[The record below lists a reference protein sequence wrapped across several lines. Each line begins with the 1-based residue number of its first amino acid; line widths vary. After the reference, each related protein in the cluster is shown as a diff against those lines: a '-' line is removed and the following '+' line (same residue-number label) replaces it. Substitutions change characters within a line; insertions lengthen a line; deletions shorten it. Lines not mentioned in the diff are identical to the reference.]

1 MLVSVKA
8 RSIGMVMRNA
18 WAGGREHFLSVLG
31 HFDDFTFENVHV
43 SKTLLRLRP
52 VLARRNHIPHV
63 SLPPL
68 LSIPTVPLQFTLVH
82 TRVTHPEIA
91 FNLLGKSHRKFRH
104 GNTPRKPTRMA
115 IRFVF
120 GSANNLYKW
129 RREWTTC
136 KTVNGSV
143 NTSTNDRVTPVKVPK
158 CGGLEL
164 V

>member
-1 MLVSVKA
+1 
-8 RSIGMVMRNA
+8 MR
-18 WAGGREHFLSVLG
+18 GRGVGS
-31 HFDDFTFENVHV
+31 TFYLYWD
-43 SKTLLRLRP
+43 TLTILLLRMYMYQNSFAFTTRP
-52 VLARRNHIPHV
+52 R
-63 SLPPL
+63 
-68 LSIPTVPLQFTLVH
+68 PTQSHPSRFPATLVVNPHCPVAAH
-82 TRVTHPEIA
+82 TRETHPEIA
-91 FNLLGKSHRKFRH
+91 FTLLGKSHRKFRH